1 MTEKHDTKTH
11 FLENGP
17 YERRC
22 VALKKKLDDAFAA
35 IYDKSLGESSSVA
48 DLMTIVYH
56 YMFKKVPHRINTWHY
71 PSYMKE
77 RIKTSKFGDK
87 CVDGSE
93 KKNDKWEDIIDE
105 NTFLN
110 LMKYYRENDIAY
122 FLWRYDF
129 QPILITENEEI
140 IFVFGNMMFYA
151 QYDELP
157 QYVMDCLVFCD
168 ENTARYYY
176 LAYGKNGY
184 EAIDLDIREID
195 VDIEMNYNDDLPY
208 DEIVDALESEEAGLI
223 ILRGEPGTAKSTLIR
238 HLITTLDMD
247 FIYLDHSCFD
257 SMTDSSFIQTLA
269 DYENSILILE
279 DCEDMVKDRT
289 ADGTNNKIAA
299 LLNLSSGLLA
309 DSFKFKIICTF
320 NAPIA
325 KVDKALL
332 RKGRLKVDYEFKKLS
347 PQKTAA
353 LAAKLGKEIKP
364 GDSMTA
370 GDIYNNDVTVEFG
383 AREKKKIGFV

>member
-1 MTEKHDTKTH
+1 MTNEELKNKFDAAWSRIYTSGINIDTSI
-11 FLENGP
+11 
-17 YERRC
+17 
-22 VALKKKLDDAFAA
+22 DDMMMPLF
-35 IYDKSLGESSSVA
+35 Y
-48 DLMTIVYH
+48 
-56 YMFKKVPHRINTWHY
+56 YMFGYIPHKINTWKY

-77 RIKTSKFGDK
+77 RIRTSNFGDK

-93 KKNDKWEDIIDE
+93 KENDKWDNIILE
-105 NTFLN
+105 NTINN
-110 LMKYYRENDIAY
+110 LVEYYKKNNIAY
-122 FLWRYDF
+122 FLWHYDSG
-129 QPILITENEEI
+129 PILITELEEI
-140 IFVFGNMMFYA
+140 VIYFGNMLFFA
-151 QYDELP
+151 KYDTLP
-157 QYVMDCLVFCD
+157 QYVLDNLVFCD
-168 ENTARYYY
+168 EGTTRYYY

-184 EAIDLDIREID
+184 ETIDLDIKEQD

-208 DEIVDALESEEAGLI
+208 DEIVEALESEEAGLI

-247 FIYLDHSCFD
+247 FVYLDHSCFD

-269 DYENSILILE
+269 DYENSVLILE

-332 RKGRLKVDYEFKKLS
+332 RKGRLKVDYEFKKLT

-353 LAAKLGKEIKP
+353 LAAKLGKDIKP
-364 GDSMTA
+364 GESMTA
-370 GDIYNNDVTVEFG
+370 GDIYNNEKTVEFG
-383 AREKKKIGFV
+383 VRKNNKVGFV

>member
-129 QPILITENEEI
+129 QSVLITENEEI
-140 IFVFGNMMFYA
+140 IFGNMMFYA

-157 QYVMDCLVFCD
+157 QYILDCLVFCD
-168 ENTARYYY
+168 ENKSRYYY

-184 EAIDLDIREID
+184 EAIALDIREID

-208 DEIVDALESEEAGLI
+208 DEIVDVLESEEAGLI

-238 HLITTLDMD
+238 HLITTLDMN
-247 FIYLDHSCFD
+247 FVYLDHSCFD
-257 SMTDSSFIQTLA
+257 SMIDSSFIQILA
-269 DYENSILILE
+269 DYENSVLILE

-289 ADGTNNKIAA
+289 ADGANNKIAA

-364 GDSMTA
+364 GESMTA

-383 AREKKKIGFV
+383 AREKKKMGFV

>member
-1 MTEKHDTKTH
+1 MTEKHDIKTH

-129 QPILITENEEI
+129 QSVLITENEEI
-140 IFVFGNMMFYA
+140 IFGNMMFYA

-157 QYVMDCLVFCD
+157 QYILDCLVFCD

-184 EAIDLDIREID
+184 EAIALDIRETD

-208 DEIVDALESEEAGLI
+208 DEIVDVLESEEAGLI

-238 HLITTLDMD
+238 HLITTLDMN
-247 FIYLDHSCFD
+247 FVYLDHSCFD
-257 SMTDSSFIQTLA
+257 SMIDSSFIQILA
-269 DYENSILILE
+269 NYENSVLILE

-289 ADGTNNKIAA
+289 SDGANNKIAA

-364 GDSMTA
+364 GESMTA

-383 AREKKKIGFV
+383 AREKKKMGFV

>member
-1 MTEKHDTKTH
+1 MNEKNNDTKLKLTDFYSEKCESLRH
-11 FLENGP
+11 LLDKAWEKILSNGGGTD
-17 YERRC
+17 
-22 VALKKKLDDAFAA
+22 AGIDD
-35 IYDKSLGESSSVA
+35 V
-48 DLMTIVYH
+48 MTKVYF
-56 YMFKKVPHRINTWHY
+56 YMFGTMPHRIGAWHY

-77 RIKTSKFGDK
+77 RIRTSKFGDK

-93 KKNDKWEDIIDE
+93 KDNDKWEDIIIE
-105 NTFLN
+105 NTFIN
-110 LMKYYRENDIAY
+110 LMHYYECHNIAY
-122 FLWRYDF
+122 FLWRYDN
-129 QPILITENEEI
+129 QPVLITEDKEI
-140 IFVFGNMMFYA
+140 FFDFGNMYFFG
-151 QYDELP
+151 QYDTLP
-157 QYVMDCLVFCD
+157 EYVIDNIVFCD
-168 ENTARYYY
+168 EGTSRYYY

-184 EAIDLDIREID
+184 ETIDLDIKEMD

-238 HLITTLDMD
+238 HLITSLDID
-247 FIYLDHSCFD
+247 FVYLDHSCFD

-269 DYENSILILE
+269 DYENSVLILE

-332 RKGRLKVDYEFKKLS
+332 RKGRLKVDYEFKKLT

-364 GDSMTA
+364 GESMSV

-383 AREKKKIGFV
+383 VRKKDKVGFI